1 MMMEYI
7 FFDANLRD
15 RFVEYARSQSVMC
28 ELQDDNMGMLVMVPD
43 DLEDELNDRLE
54 EHYEQLQDEQSRLL
68 SEVEG
73 GFKNLAGFS
82 LVLPDGS
89 ISTVPL
95 QPDVANRLLANFT
108 IDEIQAL
115 FSTVARCAL
124 EPGESHLCK
133 ILRGSENV
141 N

>member
-1 MMMEYI
+1 MMEYI

-15 RFVEYARSQSVMC
+15 RFVEYARSHSVMC

-43 DLEDELNDRLE
+43 DLDDELNDLLE
-54 EHYEQLQDEQSRLL
+54 EHYEQLQDEQSQLL

-124 EPGESHLCK
+124 EPRESHLCK
-133 ILRGSENV
+133 ILRGTEKV